1 MLEHPLEIVKPSN
14 NHLVDPISIGNYDS
28 CSWTKLGPSFC
39 YFLNGSSP
47 KYKNYFRPTNTKIG
61 SMDSYGLNS
70 DCTAPRAGRIFFNI
84 ERMLGKCKQVLLK
97 KL

>member
-39 YFLNGSSP
+39 YILNGSSP
-47 KYKNYFRPTNTKIG
+47 KYKNYYRPTNTKIG

-70 DCTAPRAGRIFFNI
+70 DCTTLWAGPNIF
-84 ERMLGKCKQVLLK
+84 QYK
-97 KL
+97 KEC